1 MRLGSRR
8 HVEAMRAVA
17 EVAAG
22 VEARLRVQL
31 VSLERMQTAMAD
43 VLQESRAD
51 MQRRESDLVRAWEL
65 VAQACDR
72 TVESVNADQVE
83 RRALVATLQELVAS
97 AGQLRGATS
106 TESSNGPRVIGGAVF
121 APTVDID
128 LVNADEAEPR
138 HASGALLGRAETP
151 DMPVE
156 VWSCFDGDWVGGFE
170 ICGAIEHGG
179 VMQYRLRRCSD
190 RSVLPKLF
198 DANDIRTVDG
208 LLHGQQLGLWSRVE

>member
-8 HVEAMRAVA
+8 QVEAMRAVA

-31 VSLERMQTAMAD
+31 VNLERMQAA
-43 VLQESRAD
+43 VAEALRESRAE
-51 MQRRESDLVRAWEL
+51 MQRRESDLVRGWEL

-83 RRALVATLQELVAS
+83 RRALAATLQELVAS
-97 AGQLRGATS
+97 AAHLRGATS
-106 TESSNGPRVIGGAVF
+106 AESSNGSHVLGGAVF

-128 LVNADEAEPR
+128 LVDTGEPQPPDGPEALL
-138 HASGALLGRAETP
+138 SGADTREL
-151 DMPVE
+151 PVE
-156 VWSCFDGDWVGGFE
+156 VWSFFDGDWVGGFE

-179 VMQYRLRRCSD
+179 VIQYRLRRSSD

-198 DANDIRTVDG
+198 DASDIRAVDR
-208 LLHGQQLGLWSRVE
+208 LLQGQQLGLWSRAE

>member
-1 MRLGSRR
+1 
-8 HVEAMRAVA
+8 MRAVA

-22 VEARLRVQL
+22 VEARLRAQL
-31 VSLERMQTAMAD
+31 VSLERMQAAVAD
-43 VLQESRAD
+43 ALQESRTE

-97 AGQLRGATS
+97 VGQLRGATS
-106 TESSNGPRVIGGAVF
+106 ADAPNGSRVLGGAVF
-121 APTVDID
+121 APTADID
-128 LVNADEAEPR
+128 LVDVGEPERADRPET
-138 HASGALLGRAETP
+138 LLSRADLREL
-151 DMPVE
+151 PVE
-156 VWSCFDGDWVGGFE
+156 VWSFFDADWVGGFE
-170 ICGAIEHGG
+170 ICDAIEHDG

-198 DANDIRTVDG
+198 DASEIRAVDRS
-208 LLHGQQLGLWSRVE
+208 LQGQQLGLWSRAE